1 MPNFTGTSSWDFFS
15 LPMTNRV
22 AKFDPVAN
30 AIEDA
35 TIRKK
40 LTEGPKWPYIT
51 GLGDAA
57 SINNDGTAVTA
68 PKVPYQ

>member
-1 MPNFTGTSSWDFFS
+1 
-15 LPMTNRV
+15 MTNSV

-40 LTEGPKWPYIT
+40 LTEGSKWPYIT